1 MEETFEVRVKRL
13 FGSQLFESVPLSSF
27 PESSWSVADGEVE
40 RKEWNR
46 DPGAG
51 PDRSDYPCSSAFAEG
66 GCYAKKR
73 STRRA
78 SKQEFESDMD
88 EFDDDADTESRKAVE
103 EEEEEEEEKD
113 EGDDRNAEES
123 EIRSFVGLDPTLDN
137 EKLSMVLHLEP
148 WSILSVVESFN
159 YSAAI
164 AQGGLFAER
173 HKVVWN
179 TLQDEEDEFDRAA
192 LGKDDDAGER
202 LYMRDVKN
210 RGPHLNYHCIF
221 ADVVEAPYAG
231 SYHFYKDPRADHF
244 AAGVR
249 LEEEKKAAENYSV
262 PNYSKDEHP
271 SSTTGLLE
279 DIKLKPI
286 LKRKEAHDDS
296 KPKKRV
302 RFDPGCKADNDEVPT
317 QDSAM
322 FSLSMEVPAAAAADP
337 NPVMLEESPGLPDY
351 VRNPSKYTHYTF
363 DSYEDDDLANI
374 SAFEDLQNVYK
385 KLNPEQLHQQ
395 FTTVEPPK
403 SITFSPRRK
412 SIDAMPVDN
421 ESGDIQENR
430 IRKEFLQS
438 DLWVCPSVG
447 IAAAESYEGG
457 VCKMDEDD
465 DDVEAPI
472 SDERVDPSRRGRK
485 YRSRANSDD

>member
-13 FGSQLFESVPLSSF
+13 FGSQLFESVPRSSF

-46 DPGAG
+46 DRGGG

-73 STRRA
+73 SARRA

-103 EEEEEEEEKD
+103 EEEEEEDKD

-123 EIRSFVGLDPTLDN
+123 EMRSFVGLDPTLDN
-137 EKLSMVLHLEP
+137 E
-148 WSILSVVESFN
+148 
-159 YSAAI
+159 
-164 AQGGLFAER
+164 
-173 HKVVWN
+173 
-179 TLQDEEDEFDRAA
+179 DEEDEFDRAA
-192 LGKDDDAGER
+192 LGKDDAGER

-244 AAGVR
+244 AAGMR

-271 SSTTGLLE
+271 STTSLLEVTAE

-302 RFDPGCKADNDEVPT
+302 RFDPGCKADNDEVLKET

-322 FSLSMEVPAAAAADP
+322 FSLSMEVPAAADP

-395 FTTVEPPK
+395 VTVELPK

-430 IRKEFLQS
+430 IRKEFLES
-438 DLWVCPSVG
+438 DLWVSRSVG
-447 IAAAESYEGG
+447 IAAGESYEGG

-465 DDVEAPI
+465 LEAPI
-472 SDERVDPSRRGRK
+472 SEERVDPSRRGRK

>member
-46 DPGAG
+46 DRGAG

-66 GCYAKKR
+66 ECYAKKR

-103 EEEEEEEEKD
+103 EEEEEEDKD

-137 EKLSMVLHLEP
+137 E
-148 WSILSVVESFN
+148 
-159 YSAAI
+159 
-164 AQGGLFAER
+164 
-173 HKVVWN
+173 
-179 TLQDEEDEFDRAA
+179 DEEDEFDRAA

-244 AAGVR
+244 AAGMR

-395 FTTVEPPK
+395 FTTVELPK

-438 DLWVCPSVG
+438 DLWVSPSVG

-457 VCKMDEDD
+457 VCKMDE

>member
-137 EKLSMVLHLEP
+137 E
-148 WSILSVVESFN
+148 
-159 YSAAI
+159 
-164 AQGGLFAER
+164 
-173 HKVVWN
+173 
-179 TLQDEEDEFDRAA
+179 DEEDEFDRAA